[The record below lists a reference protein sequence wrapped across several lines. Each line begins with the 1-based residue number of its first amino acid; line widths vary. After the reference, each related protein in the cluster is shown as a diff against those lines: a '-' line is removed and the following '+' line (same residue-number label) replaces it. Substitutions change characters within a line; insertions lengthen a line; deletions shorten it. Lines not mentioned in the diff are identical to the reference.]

1 MPDTRL
7 LDLYDELDGAVDALA
22 GIRDLVVAASAPGK
36 QFGVVRPAELGALL
50 DMVERRLRLGI
61 ERLLA

>member
-1 MPDTRL
+1 MPEPRL

-22 GIRDLVVAASAPGK
+22 GIRDLLVDASGK
-36 QFGVVRPAELGALL
+36 QFGVVRPAELSELL
-50 DMVERRLRLGI
+50 DMVERRLRRGV

>member
-7 LDLYDELDGAVDALA
+7 LDLYDELDGAVTALA
-22 GIRDLVVAASAPGK
+22 AIRDLVVDASGK
-36 QFGVVRPAELGALL
+36 QFAVTRPAELSELL
-50 DMVERRLRLGI
+50 DMVEQRLRRGV